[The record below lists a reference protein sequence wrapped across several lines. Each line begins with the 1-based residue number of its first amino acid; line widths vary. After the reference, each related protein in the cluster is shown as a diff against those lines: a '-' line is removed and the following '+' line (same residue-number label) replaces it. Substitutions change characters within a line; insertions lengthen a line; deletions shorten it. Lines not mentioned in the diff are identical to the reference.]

1 MRPTPAGGAS
11 ALPDRQRRRASRRR
25 RRVADCR
32 ASSARSRRAL
42 TLAQELE
49 QIALREDRH
58 LGLLRLGELRG
69 AGLLAHHKAR
79 RLGRDRVG
87 HLRAERLE
95 SSLRLVPGIALEGA
109 GDDVRAAGE
118 RPFGRLL
125 VLPRLEAQA
134 DGAQLLDQR
143 PVLIVCE
150 PVDDVLGAVGAEALD
165 LGDLLGTRGHQLV
178 DRAEVAREIARED
191 PADRRDVQAE
201 EYTRERHLLGALDR
215 LDRSGR
221 RDLPEALELEQLL
234 LRQAVKAWQRADEAL
249 LPQDADRLLADAVD
263 VGDSGPVDQRL
274 EAARRA
280 GAVRAAVHRL

>member
-1 MRPTPAGGAS
+1 
-11 ALPDRQRRRASRRR
+11 
-25 RRVADCR
+25 
-32 ASSARSRRAL
+32 
-42 TLAQELE
+42 
-49 QIALREDRH
+49 
-58 LGLLRLGELRG
+58 
-69 AGLLAHHKAR
+69 
-79 RLGRDRVG
+79 
-87 HLRAERLE
+87 
-95 SSLRLVPGIALEGA
+95 
-109 GDDVRAAGE
+109 
-118 RPFGRLL
+118 
-125 VLPRLEAQA
+125 
-134 DGAQLLDQR
+134 
-143 PVLIVCE
+143 E

-178 DRAEVAREIARED
+178 DRAEVTREIARED

-280 GAVRAAVHRL
+280 GAVRAAVHRLAFRLHDRRAAQRAVRRHPELL